1 MVRAQGKQTP
11 DERKEG
17 KKKSSSSAASASNG
31 SAKKKPET
39 GSWPCK
45 MDGCKKVF
53 AREAD
58 LKRHQRTTK
67 THSVPGFQCPQC
79 DATFTRTD
87 ALRRH
92 QKSRHNG
99 VVIEPSEEKGK
110 HSGDGASS
118 GSRSP
123 SPGGTPARSHGEGS
137 MNGSP
142 PAAQSSNAGSSSGP
156 SSYYRPHTMQDGGG
170 YYAGY
175 PPPPRPPPP
184 GMMMDPHYP
193 PPPIGLPTSA
203 TRSHQSNWQPAPA
216 APPWGPEGHPMGPP
230 PGMFMPSYYS
240 PYYRHPGVPL
250 PFPPQINPDL
260 LAQSNGQLG
269 GVVPPESALR
279 NTSPDKPEGSSQGK
293 QDAGEGH
300 TPVSGLRDTESLRS
314 TQSQSMNET
323 QGDVS
328 AHNSVEHD
336 ASTLMAAAALQAV
349 LAFQKE
355 QEMKEAASR
364 RGSAAPDISTST
376 PPVPEAQLAEPVV
389 TNGPPPP
396 VASGST
402 HTPEAPNGP
411 LQAISEAAAHVAPPP
426 ADTTTQPQSQQAPNG
441 DATIAAV
448 PTDVQVATNQPSE
461 VAVEVKEADSSAPPQ
476 AMEQLMTEDGMPML
490 NPGERLLYP
499 CGLPRT
505 QCDEHKWLTLLRT
518 CCRRSSA
525 PPRPFVHIVI
535 TSGTVNSVP
544 RVPQG
549 IVGVPTAIM
558 TPPPP
563 LQSSG
568 VWLMWR
574 DSDVKAPRSGCL
586 GPADDTLL
594 TSLGLVTL

>member
-1 MVRAQGKQTP
+1 
-11 DERKEG
+11 
-17 KKKSSSSAASASNG
+17 
-31 SAKKKPET
+31 
-39 GSWPCK
+39 

-99 VVIEPSEEKGK
+99 VVIEPTEEKGK

-123 SPGGTPARSHGEGS
+123 SPGGSPARSHGEGS

-216 APPWGPEGHPMGPP
+216 APPWGPDGHPMGPP
-230 PGMFMPSYYS
+230 PGMFMPSYYPS

-260 LAQSNGQLG
+260 LAQSNGQMG

-279 NTSPDKPEGSSQGK
+279 NTSPDKPDSSSQGK
-293 QDAGEGH
+293 QDAGEGQAS
-300 TPVSGLRDTESLRS
+300 VSGLRDAESLRS
-314 TQSQSMNET
+314 TQSQSMNES
-323 QGDVS
+323 QGDMS
-328 AHNSVEHD
+328 AHNSVEPPD
-336 ASTLMAAAALQAV
+336 ESTLMAAAALQAV
-349 LAFQKE
+349 MAFQKE
-355 QEMKEAASR
+355 QEMREAASR

-376 PPVPEAQLAEPVV
+376 PPVPEAQVAEAAV

-396 VASGST
+396 VVNDQIHG
-402 HTPEAPNGP
+402 PEAPNGAP
-411 LQAISEAAAHVAPPP
+411 LQAASAPAAESVSPTPPVDATSQSEAQH
-426 ADTTTQPQSQQAPNG
+426 APNG
-441 DATIAAV
+441 DVTTAAV
-448 PTDVQVATNQPSE
+448 PADVQVATTQPSE
-461 VAVEVKEADSSAPPQ
+461 VAVEVKEADPNAPPQ
-476 AMEQLMTEDGMPML
+476 PMEQLMTEDGMPML
-490 NPGERLLYP
+490 NPGERLL
-499 CGLPRT
+499 CF
-505 QCDEHKWLTLLRT
+505 
-518 CCRRSSA
+518 RSSA
-525 PPRPFVHIVI
+525 AR
-535 TSGTVNSVP
+535 TN
-544 RVPQG
+544 
-549 IVGVPTAIM
+549 
-558 TPPPP
+558 
-563 LQSSG
+563 
-568 VWLMWR
+568 
-574 DSDVKAPRSGCL
+574 K
-586 GPADDTLL
+586 
-594 TSLGLVTL
+594 